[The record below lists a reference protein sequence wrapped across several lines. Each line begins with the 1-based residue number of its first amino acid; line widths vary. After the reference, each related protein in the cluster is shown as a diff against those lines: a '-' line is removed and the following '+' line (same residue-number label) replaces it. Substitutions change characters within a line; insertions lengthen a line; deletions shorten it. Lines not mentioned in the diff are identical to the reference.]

1 MVHNGSAKKS
11 TGHADSEF
19 DFQQRHKQDRERKP
33 RPKRIIICCDGTW
46 QSSVSGEKNV
56 PSNVTRLCRAINPIG
71 TDAEGNEFQQIVW
84 YDSGIGSTSSLL
96 LGTIHE
102 GATGSGFEGNVIEAY
117 NYCVLNWN
125 PGDQIMAFGFSRGAF
140 TARSIAGVITDIG
153 LCNKADLNKFPELW
167 KNYKTFKTNKD
178 NKGKRFFH
186 SKSWFEWMWGT
197 ADITQGA
204 GDAKSGDDWAQKG
217 SRAVEVVG
225 VYDTVG
231 AIGMPEVAGVKIP
244 QWLSW
249 KENPEWQSVGLSTHI
264 KYAFQALAIDEQR
277 KAFEPTLFFVPP
289 QKDGTKEELLKN
301 AVKEN
306 KEAYEKN
313 LQKAKKLKTP
323 KKETKAGK
331 RAKLPTDA
339 SINEIA
345 GEVNALA
352 LKWNDS
358 LRHLINYQDRSKK
371 PTELVQVWFPGY
383 HINVGGGASETMHNK
398 GNMEEM
404 SNIAYSWMLDQ
415 LKKHLSLNEAHINQ
429 EYDLRE
435 ANFRIENK
443 KRLDWNI
450 MTKDETWGTWAL
462 RRSFEVASAIRH
474 PLTAGPVPPFEEN
487 RSYDWGTAAMEDSY
501 SKMYWLNG
509 KHVRTPG
516 RYAYVAGDRSKSLGE
531 TFEYIHP
538 VVKYRFD
545 QARLK
550 HKDDSC
556 DEGRLCEGGP
566 MFKRRLVNKNGSKPH
581 FVWNLTY
588 DSDPSDVITL
598 KEWPLGGGDCYERKA
613 IGKIQNAMDWVGQMD
628 DAMKVGSKASHN

>member
-1 MVHNGSAKKS
+1 MVHHGSTKKFA
-11 TGHADSEF
+11 GHADSEF
-19 DFQQRHKQDRERKP
+19 DFQQQHEQDKGRKP

-46 QSSVSGEKNV
+46 QSSVSGDKNV
-56 PSNVTRLCRAINPIG
+56 SSNVTRLCRAINPIG

-125 PGDQIMAFGFSRGAF
+125 PGDQIMVFGFSRGAF

-153 LCNKADLNKFPELW
+153 ICNKADLNKFPELW
-167 KNYKTFKTNKD
+167 KVYKTFKTNRG

-186 SKSWFEWMWGT
+186 SKNWE
-197 ADITQGA
+197 
-204 GDAKSGDDWAQKG
+204 
-217 SRAVEVVG
+217 VEVVG

-231 AIGMPEVAGVKIP
+231 AIGTPEVAGVKIP

-264 KYAFQALAIDEQR
+264 KYAFQALAIDERR

-289 QKDGTKEELLKN
+289 QKDGTKEELLKS

-306 KEAYEKN
+306 KEAYEKK
-313 LQKAKKLKTP
+313 LQKCKKLKAP
-323 KKETKAGK
+323 KKETKPGK
-331 RAKLPTDA
+331 KAKLRNDA

-345 GEVNALA
+345 GELNALA
-352 LKWNDS
+352 LIWNDS

-383 HINVGGGASETMHNK
+383 HINVGGGASETMYNK

-415 LKKHLSLNEAHINQ
+415 LKKHLSLNEAHINE

-443 KRLDWNI
+443 KRSDWNI
-450 MTKDETWGTWAL
+450 MTKDETWGEWAL

-474 PLTAGPVPPFEEN
+474 PLTAGPVSPFEEN

-516 RYAYVAGDRSKSLGE
+516 RYAYVAG
-531 TFEYIHP
+531 
-538 VVKYRFD
+538 
-545 QARLK
+545 
-550 HKDDSC
+550 
-556 DEGRLCEGGP
+556 
-566 MFKRRLVNKNGSKPH
+566 
-581 FVWNLTY
+581 
-588 DSDPSDVITL
+588 
-598 KEWPLGGGDCYERKA
+598 
-613 IGKIQNAMDWVGQMD
+613 
-628 DAMKVGSKASHN
+628 